1 MKCSTPSKVIQR
13 LRLLYGQGID
23 LLTLAK
29 NARTSVEMIERF
41 YASELNAEMNVGMLQ
56 SRRQRV
62 A

>member
-1 MKCSTPSKVIQR
+1 LC
-13 LRLLYGQGID
+13 GQGID
-23 LLTLAK
+23 LLTLTK
-29 NARTSVEMIERF
+29 NALTSVEMIERL